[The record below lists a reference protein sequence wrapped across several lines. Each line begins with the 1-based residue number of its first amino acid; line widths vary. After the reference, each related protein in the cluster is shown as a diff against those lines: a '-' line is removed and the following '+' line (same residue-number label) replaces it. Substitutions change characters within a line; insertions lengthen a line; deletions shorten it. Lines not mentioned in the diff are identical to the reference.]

1 MRSPVTLGAWAGFWG
16 DSPQALRQVLD
27 GVQLDYLVS
36 DHLAEVSLALLAR
49 ARAKNPESAGYID
62 EAVQILTPVLAELHA
77 RGIKVVMNAGALNP
91 AAAARAL
98 REAVTAA
105 GLPLKVASVEGDDL
119 SMRVDEFRDRDLR
132 DMFTG
137 EPIPAQVLTCNAYLS
152 AFPIAEALAAGADI
166 VVTGR
171 CPDSAVILGPL
182 IHEFGWQD
190 DDYDLLSAGTLVGH
204 IVECGPQALGGLF
217 TDWESV
223 PGWDDMGYPVAECRA
238 DGTAVITKPPG
249 TGGLVVPGSVAEQI
263 LYEIG
268 DPGAYLMPDVT
279 CDWRAVRLEQAGPD
293 RVLVSGAKGR
303 APTSTYKATTTCP
316 DGFRVLSTA
325 LLAGRG
331 AAGRARRAGEAMLD
345 RAERIAAQ
353 EGLGPFTERS
363 IEVVGA
369 GDAIARPGAFPDAR
383 EAVLKVGARHP
394 ERRALEI
401 FATEMFSIAFAAQGL
416 TGIHGGRPK
425 PAPAVRL
432 VHLLVDKTEIP
443 VTVTLDD
450 EVLEIDIAPGVAR
463 PVRPSVA
470 LAETATRPDG
480 DTMTVPL
487 YRLAYARSGDKGNHV
502 NIGVI
507 ARRPEFVPVIHGQV
521 TAERVRAWFAP
532 WATGPVTRWALP
544 GLHAINILLED
555 ALGGAGGTSSLRY
568 DPLGKS
574 MAATL
579 LDLPVECPAAW
590 ERDRLPA
597 QARSLRSG

>member
-1 MRSPVTLGAWAGFWG
+1 
-16 DSPQALRQVLD
+16 
-27 GVQLDYLVS
+27 
-36 DHLAEVSLALLAR
+36 
-49 ARAKNPESAGYID
+49 
-62 EAVQILTPVLAELHA
+62 
-77 RGIKVVMNAGALNP
+77 
-91 AAAARAL
+91 
-98 REAVTAA
+98 
-105 GLPLKVASVEGDDL
+105 
-119 SMRVDEFRDRDLR
+119 
-132 DMFTG
+132 
-137 EPIPAQVLTCNAYLS
+137 
-152 AFPIAEALAAGADI
+152 
-166 VVTGR
+166 
-171 CPDSAVILGPL
+171 
-182 IHEFGWQD
+182 
-190 DDYDLLSAGTLVGH
+190 
-204 IVECGPQALGGLF
+204 
-217 TDWESV
+217 
-223 PGWDDMGYPVAECRA
+223 
-238 DGTAVITKPPG
+238 
-249 TGGLVVPGSVAEQI
+249 VAEQI

-450 EVLEIDIAPGVAR
+450 EVLEVDIAPGVAG